1 MKKTRFTRGER
12 VSVFSLSS
20 ILVFR
25 LFGLF
30 LVLPVL
36 ALHAEDLSGSTPVLI
51 GIAIGIYGLTQALLQ
66 VPFGMASD
74 RWGRKP
80 LITIGLIIFAFGSWI
95 CADADSLQVLILGR
109 ALQGGGAI
117 SAVILAFAGD
127 LVRKSQRPKSMA
139 IFGASIGSAFTLS
152 LMFGPVLDGWI
163 GVRGMFFL
171 AVLLSILGILIT
183 WTIVPNPELA
193 ERKERVTM
201 GTELVNS
208 LLRRKLIGLLSG
220 TLILHAAM
228 ASLFLVFPIILVENL
243 EFLRADTWKVYVPS
257 LLLSF
262 ITMVPVI
269 RFSSREGYP
278 EKILVLAAIVIAIAE
293 LSMGTGSILHSAHLA
308 IFGFW
313 LFFVGFNVLEALL
326 PAITLNT
333 APAKKRGTVM
343 GFFNSSTFIGAFIGG
358 VVSGILY
365 SRFGVSGVFAFSG
378 IVILLWGGLFRYLN
392 RRLSDEV

>member
-1 MKKTRFTRGER
+1 MER

-20 ILVFR
+20 VLVFR
-25 LFGLF
+25 LLGLF

-36 ALHAEDLSGSTPVLI
+36 ALHAEDLSDATPVLI

-80 LITIGLIIFAFGSWI
+80 LITIGLIIFAIGSLI
-95 CADADSLQVLILGR
+95 CAEADSLQVLILGR

-139 IFGASIGSAFTLS
+139 IFGVSIGSAFTLS
-152 LMFGPVLDGWI
+152 LMFGPVLDSWI

-171 AVLLSILGILIT
+171 AVLLSILGIMIT
-183 WTIVPNPELA
+183 WTIVPNQQLA
-193 ERKERVTM
+193 EQKDRVTM
-201 GTELVNS
+201 DTDFVNS
-208 LLRRKLIGLLSG
+208 LLRRKLLGLFSG

-228 ASLFLVFPIILVENL
+228 ASLFLVFPLVLVENL

-278 EKILVLAAIVIAIAE
+278 EKMLVLAAIVIGIAE
-293 LSMGTGSILHSAHLA
+293 LSMGTGSTMQSAFFA

-333 APAKKRGTVM
+333 APVKKRGTVM
-343 GFFNSSTFIGAFIGG
+343 GVFNSSTFFGAFLGGVIGG
-358 VVSGILY
+358 LIF
-365 SRFGVSGVFAFSG
+365 SRFGTSGVFAFSG
-378 IVILLWGGLFRYLN
+378 IVILLWGGLFRYLD
-392 RRLSDEV
+392 RKISDEA